1 MIWMYLLVGL
11 LGLAVGSFLNVV
23 IWRVPRG
30 ESVVS
35 PPSAC
40 PGCGHRIRPRDN
52 VPVMSWLMLRG
63 RCRDCGERISARYPL
78 VEILTAV
85 VFVLALVRFG
95 LTVDLA
101 AYLVLAAVYV
111 ALALIDLD
119 THRLPN
125 VLTLGVLPAFV
136 VLLAA
141 ASGASGDWSAFVRA
155 LIAGVALFVFYFV
168 LLVIYPGGMGFGDV
182 KLAASVGAAL
192 GYLGWGAL
200 GVGAFAAFLLGGIF
214 GIALMVAGKKGRR
227 DGVPFGPWMV
237 LGAAVGVGFGEALWS
252 AYLSLLT

>member
-1 MIWMYLLVGL
+1 MIWMYLLVAL

-30 ESVVS
+30 GSVVT

-40 PGCGHRIRPRDN
+40 PGCGHRIRPWDN
-52 VPVMSWLMLRG
+52 IPVVSWLLLRG

-78 VEILTAV
+78 VELLTSV
-85 VFVLALVRFG
+85 VFVVALVRFG
-95 LTVDLA
+95 VTIELG

-119 THRLPN
+119 THRLPD
-125 VLTLGVLPAFV
+125 VLTLGVLPPLVA
-136 VLLAA
+136 LLAW
-141 ASGASGDWSAFVRA
+141 ASAVSGDWSALVRA
-155 LIAGVALFVFYFV
+155 LVAGTSLFVFYFL

-182 KLAASVGAAL
+182 KLSASVGVAL

-214 GIALMVAGKKGRR
+214 GIALMIVGKKGRR

-237 LGAAVGVGFGEALWS
+237 LGAAIGIGVGESIWS